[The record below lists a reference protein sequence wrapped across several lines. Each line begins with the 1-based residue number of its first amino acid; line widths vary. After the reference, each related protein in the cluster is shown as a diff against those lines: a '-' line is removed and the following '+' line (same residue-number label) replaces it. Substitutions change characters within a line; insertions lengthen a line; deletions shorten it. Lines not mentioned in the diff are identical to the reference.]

1 MKTYFNIHNHTMY
14 SNIRLLD
21 CINRPTDLIDKAI
34 ELGLSGIAI
43 TDHECLSGHM
53 EVNQY
58 AKKIREK
65 YPDFKIVL
73 GNEVYLV
80 DKRENG
86 IKYYHF
92 ILTAKDAIGHKALRE
107 LSSIAWYNS
116 YVDRGMERVP
126 ITKEEL
132 SKIMSKYKGH
142 VIASTACMGGELST
156 AAYNM
161 SCAENVNDMTS
172 AKVFYDQICEFIDY
186 CQKVFGDDFYIECA
200 PSTAEDQCT
209 TNRKL
214 YRIAQAY
221 DIPMIIGTD
230 AHYLT
235 KADRFVH
242 KSYLNSKGGEREV
255 DSFYEFAHLMTYD
268 EAYELL
274 KKCFNDGTIAE
285 QILYN
290 SYLLGFQYE
299 DYSLERKQII
309 PKVTV
314 TDYPFGIDGWL
325 NYRQS
330 DYPVFCDLMLNG
342 NIQERYWANEC
353 YMSLLEKMYN
363 KQIPEDKMEEYI
375 ARLEIEADIIKD
387 IGEKLD
393 DCLFAYFNT
402 FKHYIDLFWSCG
414 SIVGPG
420 RGSATGF
427 LSNYLLG
434 ITQLDPIRWNLPYW
448 RFLNKERAEL
458 PDIDIDLAPS
468 KRPEI
473 FRRIREERGELG
485 LVQVA
490 TFGTEG
496 TKSAVLTACRG
507 YRGPGAGYT
516 ESGTGISSGEWST
529 IEREGIDVDVA
540 QYMSSLIPQERGFL
554 WSINDVVYGN
564 EEKGRKPVQA
574 FIREVSQY
582 PGLLETI
589 MSIEGL
595 VNKRSSHASGV
606 ILYSNDPYETAS
618 FMRTPSGDLITC
630 YDLHKAEA
638 AGDTKYDFLV
648 TEISDKI
655 IKCFELLVED
665 KVIKKLGL
673 RELYNKYIHPEVI
686 DTTDKRIWEHLAA
699 GDVMDV
705 FQFST
710 GVGLAIAKKL
720 KPQNPM
726 EMTAANAMM
735 RLMSDKDKES
745 QQDRYVRIQ
754 NQGLEVFDSEMRQA
768 LFTDEQR
775 ILMHKHCDQYYG
787 CCAIQEQMMEL
798 LMDVAGFTLGEANNA
813 RKIVA
818 KKQMSKI
825 PELREQV
832 YSRFDRVQSANYFW
846 ENAVAPQLGYAF
858 SMNHSLPYS
867 FVGIQ
872 SIYFVMNFNPIYWNT
887 ACLIVNSGSLEDNS
901 EEEIVDIYAPE
912 AQDLA
917 EGVKFIDL
925 PDKSAKIRR
934 TAATDYGKVA
944 KAIGD
949 IQAAGIKVSLA
960 NINKSKFGFAPD
972 VENNRILFGLKGMLN
987 VGDDVVDAII
997 ANRPYSSPKDFLN
1010 KVKPGKQAMI
1020 SLIKGGAFDD
1030 MEDRKF
1036 TMAWYIW
1043 ETCDKKS
1050 RITLQNMGGLIKH
1063 GLLPEKTPEQ
1073 ILARRVYEFNRYLK
1087 AITKTDKCAYK
1098 DMYTLDERAISFL
1111 HEIECDDLVET
1122 DNLAWFIKV
1131 KTWDNIYQ
1139 KHMDVFRKW
1148 IASDKETIL
1157 NALNTE
1163 IFMQD
1168 WEKYAKGTISAWEM
1182 EVLCFYYHEHELAH
1196 INNDRY
1202 GFVDFYDLPEDPVIE
1217 KTFNKGGK
1225 DIHIF
1230 HLNRICGTCI
1240 AKNKTK
1246 STVTILTTTGVV
1258 NVKFRKEYFS
1268 LFDKQISERQ
1278 SDGTKKIME
1287 KSWFNRGN
1295 MIVVTGIRSGDDF
1308 ISKKYAS
1315 TGGHQLYKIDEVLS
1329 NGELVLK
1336 DSRYQGGIE
1345 EDA

>member
-1 MKTYFNIHNHTMY
+1 MGTYFNIHNHTMY

-21 CINRPTDLIDKAI
+21 CINRPKDLIDKAI

-43 TDHECLSGHM
+43 TDHECLSAHM

-58 AKKIREK
+58 AQKIKEK
-65 YPDFKIVL
+65 HPDFVVVL

-80 DKRENG
+80 DNRESG

-92 ILTAKDAIGHKALRE
+92 ILTAKDEIGHKALRE
-107 LSSIAWYNS
+107 LSSTAWYNS

-132 SKIMSKYKGH
+132 AKIMSKYRGH

-161 SCAENVNDMTS
+161 ALAENVNDMAS
-172 AKVFYDQICEFIDY
+172 ASIFYQQICDFIKY
-186 CQKVFGDDFYIECA
+186 CVDVFGEDFYIECA
-200 PSTAEDQCT
+200 PSTAEDQCL

-214 YRIAQAY
+214 YRIAMAY
-221 DIPMIIGTD
+221 DIPMIVGTD
-230 AHYLT
+230 SHYLT
-235 KADRFVH
+235 KKDRYVH

-255 DSFYEFAHLMTYD
+255 DSFYEFAHLMSYD

-274 KKCFNDGTIAE
+274 KNCFGDGVIAE
-285 QILYN
+285 TILEN
-290 SYLLGFQYE
+290 SRKLGEKYTS
-299 DYSLERKQII
+299 YSLERKQMI
-309 PKVTV
+309 PKVEVPEYSAWDIWDKVPGLIMDSFDHRWFTLQRLV
-314 TDYPFGIDGWL
+314 
-325 NYRQS
+325 QK
-330 DYPVFCDLMLNG
+330 G
-342 NIQERYWANEC
+342 NDQERYWVMEC
-353 YMSLLEKMYN
+353 LKSLWDKGLQDK
-363 KQIPEDKMEEYI
+363 PEYWD
-375 ARLEIEADIIKD
+375 RLETEADVIKD

-402 FKHYIDLFWSCG
+402 FKHYIDLFWECG

-434 ITQLDPIRWNLPYW
+434 ITQLDPIRWSLPYW

-468 KRPEI
+468 KRPAI
-473 FRRIREERGELG
+473 FEAIRKERGELG

-496 TKSAVLTACRG
+496 TKSAILTACRG
-507 YRGPGAGYT
+507 YRSEDFPD
-516 ESGTGISSGEWST
+516 
-529 IEREGIDVDVA
+529 GIDVDQA

-564 EEKGRKPVQA
+564 EEKDRKPVA
-574 FIREVSQY
+574 PFIREVNNY
-582 PGLLETI
+582 PGLLSII

-606 ILYSNDPYETAS
+606 ILYGNDPFETAA

-655 IKCFELLVED
+655 IKCFELLVNDNVLED
-665 KVIKKLGL
+665 IGL
-673 RELYNKYIHPEVI
+673 RGLYNKYIHPEVM
-686 DTTDKRIWEHLAA
+686 DTTDERIWDHLAA
-699 GDVMDV
+699 GDVLDV

-710 GVGLAIAKKL
+710 GVGLGIAKKL
-720 KPQNPM
+720 KPRNPM

-735 RLMSDKDKES
+735 RLMSEKDKES
-745 QQDRYVRIQ
+745 QQDRYARIQ
-754 NQGLEVFDSEMRQA
+754 KNGLGVFDAEMRQA
-768 LFTDEQR
+768 GLDDHMIE
-775 ILMHKHCDQYYG
+775 LMHKHCDQYWG
-787 CCAIQEQMMEL
+787 CCAIQEQMMML
-798 LMDVAGFTLGEANNA
+798 LMDVAGFSLGEANNA
-813 RKIVA
+813 RKIVG

-846 ENAVAPQLGYAF
+846 ENAIAPQLGYAF
-858 SMNHSLPYS
+858 SLNHSLPYS
-867 FVGIQ
+867 FVGMQ
-872 SIYFVMNFNPIYWNT
+872 SIYFVVNFNPIYWNT
-887 ACLIVNSGSLEDNS
+887 ACLIVNSGATD
-901 EEEIVDIYAPE
+901 EEAGG
-912 AQDLA
+912 Q
-917 EGVKFIDL
+917 
-925 PDKSAKIRR
+925 
-934 TAATDYGKVA
+934 TDYGKIA

-949 IQAAGIKVSLA
+949 ITNAGIRVSLA
-960 NINKSKFGFAPD
+960 NINKSDFGFAPD

-987 VGDDVVDAII
+987 VGDDLIANII
-997 ANRPYSSPKDFLN
+997 ENRPYSSPKDFLN
-1010 KVKPGKQAMI
+1010 RVKPSKQAMI
-1020 SLIKGGAFDD
+1020 ALIKGGAFDD
-1030 MEDRKF
+1030 MEERQF
-1036 TMAWYIW
+1036 VMAWYIW

-1063 GLLPEKTPEQ
+1063 GLLPEKTEEQ

-1087 AITKTDKCAYK
+1087 AITKADKYAYK
-1098 DMYTLDERAISFL
+1098 DMYTLDSRAIAFL
-1111 HEIECDDLVET
+1111 QEIDCDDLMTT
-1122 DNLAWFIKV
+1122 DNLSWYIKT
-1131 KTWDNIYQ
+1131 KSWDNVYQ

-1148 IASDKETIL
+1148 IASDKESIL
-1157 NALNTE
+1157 TALNTQ
-1163 IFMQD
+1163 IFLED
-1168 WEKYAKGTISAWEM
+1168 WNKYAKGSISAWEM
-1182 EVLCFYYHEHELAH
+1182 EVLCFYYHDHELQNV
-1196 INNDRY
+1196 NNDKY
-1202 GFVDFYDLPEDPVIE
+1202 GFVDFNLLPEDPIIE
-1217 KTFNKGGK
+1217 KTFQKGGK

-1258 NVKFRKEYFS
+1258 NVKFRKEYFAM
-1268 LFDKQISERQ
+1268 FDKQISERGA
-1278 SDGTKKIME
+1278 DGVKHVVE

-1315 TGGHQLYKIDEVLS
+1315 TGGHQLYRINEILE
-1329 NGELVLK
+1329 NGDLVLQ
-1336 DSRYQGGIE
+1336 DSRYQGGTE
-1345 EDA
+1345 EDVD

>member
-1 MKTYFNIHNHTMY
+1 MEKYFGLHNHTMY

-21 CINRPTDLIDKAI
+21 CINRPKDLIDKAI

-58 AKKIREK
+58 AQKIKEK
-65 YPDFKIVL
+65 HPDFKIAL
-73 GNEVYLV
+73 GNEIYLV
-80 DKRENG
+80 DERISG

-92 ILTAKDAIGHKALRE
+92 ILIAKDAIGHKALRE
-107 LSSIAWYNS
+107 MSSIAWYNS

-126 ITKEEL
+126 ITKSEL
-132 SKIMSKYKGH
+132 SDIMSRYRGH

-161 SCAENVNDMTS
+161 ALAEEVNDLTS
-172 AKVFYDQICEFIDY
+172 AQQFYNQICDFMNF
-186 CQKVFGDDFYIECA
+186 CTNTFGDDFYIECA
-200 PSTAEDQCT
+200 PSTAEDQCQ

-221 DIPMIIGTD
+221 NIPMVVGTD

-235 KADRFVH
+235 KDDRFVH

-255 DSFYEFAHLMTYD
+255 DSFYEFAHLMTYEEVCD
-268 EAYELL
+268 LL
-274 KKCFNDGTIAE
+274 TKCFDDMSIAKT
-285 QILYN
+285 ILYN
-290 SYLLGFQYE
+290 SDRVKDKIS
-299 DYSLERKQII
+299 DYSLERKQMI
-309 PKVTV
+309 PKVDV
-314 TDYPFGIDGWL
+314 KYYSPSSAWEWDFYPTL
-325 NYRQS
+325 RYLLAS
-330 DYPVFCDLMLNG
+330 DND
-342 NIQERYWANEC
+342 QERYWVNEC
-353 YMSLLEKMYN
+353 LN
-363 KQIPEDKMEEYI
+363 KLAEMGLDGNQEY
-375 ARLEIEADIIKD
+375 AQRLEIEADIIKF

-402 FKHYIDLFWSCG
+402 FKHYIDLFWECG

-434 ITQLDPIRWNLPYW
+434 ITQLDPIRWKLPYW

-468 KRPEI
+468 KRPAI
-473 FRRIREERGELG
+473 FDAIRKERGELG

-496 TKSAVLTACRG
+496 TKSAILTACRG
-507 YRGPGAGYT
+507 YRSEECPD
-516 ESGTGISSGEWST
+516 
-529 IEREGIDVDVA
+529 GIDVDIA
-540 QYMSSLIPQERGFL
+540 QYMSSLVPQERGFL
-554 WSINDVVYGN
+554 WSIKDVVEGN
-564 EEKGRKPVQA
+564 PEKDRKPVAA
-574 FIREVSQY
+574 FIREVNNY
-582 PGLLETI
+582 PGLLGI
-589 MSIEGL
+589 IRSIEGL

-606 ILYSNDPYETAS
+606 ILYSEDPYETAA

-655 IKCFELLVED
+655 IKCFELLVKD
-665 KVIKKLGL
+665 KVLDDIGL
-673 RELYNKYIHPEVI
+673 RALYNKYIHPEVI
-686 DTTDKRIWEHLAA
+686 DTNDQRIWDHLAA

-735 RLMSDKDKES
+735 RLMSEKDKES
-745 QQDRYVRIQ
+745 QQDRFVRIQ
-754 NQGLEVFDSEMRQA
+754 KQGLDVFDKEMRQA
-768 LFTDEQR
+768 GLDDRMIGF
-775 ILMHKHCDQYYG
+775 MHKHCDQYWG

-813 RKIVA
+813 RKIVG
-818 KKQMSKI
+818 KKQMDKI

-832 YSRFDRVQSANYFW
+832 YGKFDRVQSANYFW

-858 SMNHSLPYS
+858 SLNHSLPYS

-887 ACLIVNSGSLEDNS
+887 ACLIVNSGATD
-901 EEEIVDIYAPE
+901 EEA
-912 AQDLA
+912 
-917 EGVKFIDL
+917 GG
-925 PDKSAKIRR
+925 S
-934 TAATDYGKVA
+934 TDYGKIA

-949 IQAAGIKVSLA
+949 IQAAGIQVSLA
-960 NINKSKFGFAPD
+960 DINKSEFGFAPD

-987 VGDDVVDAII
+987 VGDEVVASII
-997 ANRPYSSPKDFLN
+997 ANRPYKSPREFLN

-1030 MEDRKF
+1030 LEDRNF
-1036 TMAWYIW
+1036 TMTWYIW
-1043 ETCDKKS
+1043 ETCDKKK
-1050 RITLQNMGGLIKH
+1050 RLTLQNMNSLMRYDLIPNTEE
-1063 GLLPEKTPEQ
+1063 LV
-1073 ILARRVYEFNRYLK
+1073 LAKRVYEFNRYLK
-1087 AITKTDKCAYK
+1087 SICISADKKEYN
-1098 DMYTLDERAISFL
+1098 LDERAL
-1111 HEIECDDLVET
+1111 
-1122 DNLAWFIKV
+1122 NFIMELGEEHLLTVVMSNYTLNAKEWDKKV
-1131 KTWDNIYQ
+1131 YQ
-1139 KHMDVFRKW
+1139 KHMDVIRAYLNEHKDELLNSLNFK
-1148 IASDKETIL
+1148 IFKE
-1157 NALNTE
+1157 
-1163 IFMQD
+1163 D
-1168 WEKYAKGTISAWEM
+1168 WDKYAKGNISAWEM

-1196 INNDRY
+1196 VNQNKY
-1202 GFVDFYDLPEDPVIE
+1202 GFVDYNLLPEEPIVE
-1217 KTFNKGGK
+1217 KTFQKGNKEIRMFK
-1225 DIHIF
+1225 LD
-1230 HLNRICGTCI
+1230 RICGTCI

-1258 NVKFRKEYFS
+1258 TIKFGKEYFS
-1268 LFDKQISERQ
+1268 MFDKQISERQ
-1278 SDGTKKIME
+1278 ADGTKKIME

-1295 MIVVTGIRSGDDF
+1295 MIVVTGMRNGDNF
-1308 ISKKYAS
+1308 VSKKYAS
-1315 TGGHQLYKIDEVLS
+1315 TGGHQLYRIQEILP
-1329 NGELVLK
+1329 NGDLILQ
-1336 DSRYQGGIE
+1336 DQRYQGGIE
-1345 EDA
+1345 EDVENC

>member
-1 MKTYFNIHNHTMY
+1 MGTYFNIHNHTMY

-21 CINRPTDLIDKAI
+21 CINRPKDLIDKAI

-43 TDHECLSGHM
+43 TDHECLSAHM

-58 AKKIREK
+58 AKEIKK
-65 YPDFKIVL
+65 KNPNFVIVL

-92 ILTAKDAIGHKALRE
+92 ILAAKDAFGHKALRE

-132 SKIMSKYKGH
+132 KKIMSKYKGH
-142 VIASTACMGGELST
+142 VVASTACMGGELST

-161 SCAENVNDMTS
+161 ACAENVGDMNS
-172 AKVFYDQICEFIDY
+172 AKVFYDQICDFITY
-186 CQKVFGDDFYIECA
+186 CKDVFGDDFYIECA
-200 PSTAEDQCT
+200 PSTAEDQCV

-214 YRIAQAY
+214 YRIAMAY
-221 DIPMIIGTD
+221 DIPIIVGTD
-230 AHYLT
+230 SHYLT

-268 EAYELL
+268 EVYELL
-274 KKCFNDGTIAE
+274 EKCFGDGMIAT
-285 QILYN
+285 QILHN
-290 SYLLGFQYE
+290 SDKLKEKFSK
-299 DYSLERKQII
+299 YSLERKQMI
-309 PKVTV
+309 PKIELP
-314 TDYPFGIDGWL
+314 DYPASNERWRFSSHPLL
-325 NYRQS
+325 NELLTS
-330 DYPVFCDLMLNG
+330 D
-342 NIQERYWANEC
+342 NIQERYWINEC
-353 YMSLLEKMYN
+353 LKSLEEKGLLLY
-363 KQIPEDKMEEYI
+363 DEYLT
-375 ARLEIEADIIKD
+375 RLETEADVIKD

-402 FKHYIDLFWSCG
+402 FKHYIDLFWECG

-434 ITQLDPIRWNLPYW
+434 ITQLDPVRWGLPYW

-468 KRPEI
+468 KRPAI
-473 FRRIREERGELG
+473 FDAIRRERGELG

-496 TKSAVLTACRG
+496 TKSAILTACRG
-507 YRGPGAGYT
+507 YRSADFPD
-516 ESGTGISSGEWST
+516 
-529 IEREGIDVDVA
+529 GIDVDQA

-564 EEKGRKPVQA
+564 DEKDRKPVA
-574 FIREVSQY
+574 PFIREVNNY
-582 PGLLETI
+582 PGLLSII

-606 ILYSNDPYETAS
+606 ILYGDDPFDTAA

-655 IKCFELLVED
+655 IKCFELLVADNVIED
-665 KVIKKLGL
+665 IGL
-673 RELYNKYIHPEVI
+673 RGLYNKYIHPEVM
-686 DTTDKRIWEHLAA
+686 DTADERIWDHLAA
-699 GDVMDV
+699 GDVLDV

-710 GVGLAIAKKL
+710 GVGLGIAKKL
-720 KPQNPM
+720 KPRNPM

-735 RLMSDKDKES
+735 RLMSEKDKES
-745 QQDRYVRIQ
+745 QQDRYARIQ
-754 NQGLEVFDSEMRQA
+754 KAGLEVFHREMVEA
-768 LFTDEQR
+768 GLDENM
-775 ILMHKHCDQYYG
+775 IALMHKHCDQYWG
-787 CCAIQEQMMEL
+787 CCAIQEQMMML

-813 RKIVA
+813 RKIVG

-832 YSRFDRVQSANYFW
+832 YSKFDRVQSANYFW
-846 ENAVAPQLGYAF
+846 ENAIAPQLGYAF
-858 SMNHSLPYS
+858 SLNHSLPYS
-867 FVGIQ
+867 FVGMQ
-872 SIYFVMNFNPIYWNT
+872 SIYFVVNFNPIYWNT
-887 ACLIVNSGSLEDNS
+887 ACLIVNSGATD
-901 EEEIVDIYAPE
+901 EEAGG
-912 AQDLA
+912 Q
-917 EGVKFIDL
+917 
-925 PDKSAKIRR
+925 
-934 TAATDYGKVA
+934 TDYGKIA

-949 IQAAGIKVSLA
+949 ITNAGIKVSLA
-960 NINKSKFGFAPD
+960 NINKSNFGFAPD
-972 VENNRILFGLKGMLN
+972 VENNQILFGLKGMLN
-987 VGDDVVDAII
+987 VGDDVVAAII
-997 ANRPYSSPKDFLN
+997 ANRPYASPKDFLMR
-1010 KVKPGKQAMI
+1010 VKPSKQAMI

-1036 TMAWYIW
+1036 VMAWYLW

-1063 GLLPEKTPEQ
+1063 GLLPEKTEEQ
-1073 ILARRVYEFNRYLK
+1073 IMARRVYEFNRYLK
-1087 AITKTDKCAYK
+1087 AITKADSYAYK
-1098 DMYTLDERAISFL
+1098 DMYSLDPRAIEFL
-1111 HEIECDDLVET
+1111 YEIDCEHLTTT
-1122 DNLAWFIKV
+1122 DNISHFIRV
-1131 KTWDNIYQ
+1131 KDWDNVYQ
-1139 KHMDVFRKW
+1139 KYMDIFRKW

-1157 NALNTE
+1157 NALNKE
-1163 IFMQD
+1163 IFMED
-1168 WEKYAKGTISAWEM
+1168 WNKYAKGNISSWEM

-1196 INNDRY
+1196 INNDKY
-1202 GFVDFYDLPEDPVIE
+1202 GFVDFYALPEDPVIE
-1217 KTFNKGGK
+1217 KTFQKAGK
-1225 DIHIF
+1225 NINIF

-1246 STVTILTTTGVV
+1246 STVTLLTTTGVV
-1258 NVKFRKEYFS
+1258 NVKFRKEYFAM
-1268 LFDKQISERQ
+1268 FDKQISERGA
-1278 SDGTKKIME
+1278 DGVKHILE

-1315 TGGHQLYKIDEVLS
+1315 TGGHQLYIVDEIRTD
-1329 NGELVLK
+1329 GDLVLRHERK
-1336 DSRYQGGIE
+1336 KGIE
-1345 EDA
+1345 EESGQD

>member
-1 MKTYFNIHNHTMY
+1 MGTYFNIHNHTMY

-21 CINRPTDLIDKAI
+21 CINRPKDLIDKAI

-58 AKKIREK
+58 AQKIKEK
-65 YPDFKIVL
+65 YPDFVIVL

-80 DKRENG
+80 DKRESG

-92 ILTAKDAIGHKALRE
+92 ILTAKDEIGHKALRE
-107 LSSIAWYNS
+107 LSSTAWYHS

-126 ITKEEL
+126 ITKDEL
-132 SKIMSKYKGH
+132 ATVMAKYKGH

-161 SCAENVNDMTS
+161 ACAENVNDKIS
-172 AKVFYDQICEFIDY
+172 AGVFYNQICDFIKY
-186 CQKVFGDDFYIECA
+186 CLGVFGDDFYIECA
-200 PSTAEDQCT
+200 PSTAEDQCI

-214 YRIAQAY
+214 YRIAKAY
-221 DIPMIIGTD
+221 DIPLIVGTD
-230 AHYLT
+230 SHYLT
-235 KADRFVH
+235 KEDRYVH

-255 DSFYEFAHLMTYD
+255 DSFYEFAHLMSYD
-268 EAYELL
+268 EVFELL
-274 KKCFNDGTIAE
+274 KHCFGDKGIVTE
-285 QILYN
+285 ILEN
-290 SYLLGFQYE
+290 SRKLGERYTS
-299 DYSLERKQII
+299 YSLERKQMI
-309 PKVTV
+309 PKIPLPIYSEREIQEYIPYEI
-314 TDYPFGIDGWL
+314 DWNLNKFYPCLAHLLVDG
-325 NYRQS
+325 NA
-330 DYPVFCDLMLNG
+330 
-342 NIQERYWANEC
+342 QERYWLYEC
-353 YMSLLEKMYN
+353 AKSLHEKGL
-363 KQIPEDKMEEYI
+363 QDKVEYWQ
-375 ARLEIEADIIKD
+375 RLETEADVILD

-402 FKHYIDLFWSCG
+402 FKHYIDLFWECG

-434 ITQLDPIRWNLPYW
+434 ITQLDPIRWSLPYW

-468 KRPEI
+468 KRPAI
-473 FRRIREERGELG
+473 FEAIRKERGELG
-485 LVQVA
+485 LIQVA

-507 YRGPGAGYT
+507 YRSEDFPD
-516 ESGTGISSGEWST
+516 
-529 IEREGIDVDVA
+529 GIDVDQA

-554 WSINDVVYGN
+554 WPISDVINGN
-564 EEKGRKPVQA
+564 EEKDRKPVA
-574 FIREVSQY
+574 PFIREVNNY
-582 PGLLETI
+582 PGLLAI
-589 MSIEGL
+589 IQSIEGL

-606 ILYSNDPYETAS
+606 ILYGSDPFETAA

-655 IKCFELLVED
+655 IKCFELLTAD
-665 KVIKKLGL
+665 KVIEDIGL
-673 RELYNKYIHPEVI
+673 RNLYNKYIHPEVI
-686 DTTDKRIWEHLAA
+686 DTTDPRIWEHLAA
-699 GDVMDV
+699 GDVLDV

-720 KPQNPM
+720 KPKNPM

-735 RLMSDKDKES
+735 RLMSEKGKES

-754 NQGLEVFDSEMRQA
+754 KRGLEEFDREMHEAGLDQNMIA
-768 LFTDEQR
+768 
-775 ILMHKHCDQYYG
+775 LMHKHCDQYWG

-798 LMDVAGFTLGEANNA
+798 LMDVANFTLGEANNA
-813 RKIVA
+813 RKIVG

-846 ENAVAPQLGYAF
+846 ENAIAPQLGYAF
-858 SMNHSLPYS
+858 SLNHSLPYS

-887 ACLIVNSGSLEDNS
+887 ACLIVNSGATD
-901 EEEIVDIYAPE
+901 EEA
-912 AQDLA
+912 
-917 EGVKFIDL
+917 GG
-925 PDKSAKIRR
+925 S
-934 TAATDYGKVA
+934 TDYGKIA

-949 IQAAGIKVSLA
+949 ITGAGIKVSLA
-960 NINKSKFGFAPD
+960 NINKSDFGFAPD

-987 VGDDVVDAII
+987 VGDDLIANII
-997 ANRPYSSPKDFLN
+997 ENRPYSSPKDFLN
-1010 KVKPGKQAMI
+1010 RVRPSKQAMI
-1020 SLIKGGAFDD
+1020 ALIKGGAFDD
-1030 MEDRKF
+1030 MEERQF
-1036 TMAWYIW
+1036 VMAWYIW

-1063 GLLPEKTPEQ
+1063 GLLPEKTEEQ

-1087 AITKTDKCAYK
+1087 AITKADKYAYK
-1098 DMYTLDERAISFL
+1098 DMYSLDTRAIAFL
-1111 HEIECDDLVET
+1111 QEIDCENLMTT
-1122 DNLAWFIKV
+1122 DNVSWYIKT
-1131 KTWDNIYQ
+1131 KTWDNVYQ

-1148 IASDKETIL
+1148 IAAEKETIL

-1163 IFMQD
+1163 IFMED
-1168 WEKYAKGTISAWEM
+1168 WNKYAKGTISAWEM
-1182 EVLCFYYHEHELAH
+1182 EVLCFYYHDHELQNV
-1196 INNDRY
+1196 NNDKY
-1202 GFVDFYDLPEDPVIE
+1202 GFVDFNLLPEDPIIE
-1217 KTFNKGGK
+1217 KTFRKGDK

-1258 NVKFRKEYFS
+1258 NVKFRKEYFAM
-1268 LFDKQISERQ
+1268 FDKQISERGA
-1278 SDGTKKIME
+1278 DGVKHVVE

-1308 ISKKYAS
+1308 VSKKYAS
-1315 TGGHQLYKIDEVLS
+1315 TGGHQLYRINEILD
-1329 NGELVLK
+1329 NGDLVLQ
-1336 DSRYQGGIE
+1336 DSRYQGGTV
-1345 EDA
+1345 EDGD

>member
-1 MKTYFNIHNHTMY
+1 MEKYFGLHNHTMY

-21 CINRPTDLIDKAI
+21 CINRPKDLIDKAI

-58 AKKIREK
+58 AQKIKEK
-65 YPDFKIVL
+65 HPDFKIAL
-73 GNEVYLV
+73 GNEIYLV
-80 DKRENG
+80 DERISG

-92 ILTAKDAIGHKALRE
+92 ILIAKDAIGHKALRE
-107 LSSIAWYNS
+107 MSSIAWYNS

-126 ITKEEL
+126 ITKSEL
-132 SKIMSKYKGH
+132 SDIMSRYRGH

-161 SCAENVNDMTS
+161 ALAEEVNDLTS
-172 AKVFYDQICEFIDY
+172 AQQFYNQICDFMNF
-186 CQKVFGDDFYIECA
+186 CTNTFGDDFYIECA
-200 PSTAEDQCT
+200 PSTAEDQCQ

-221 DIPMIIGTD
+221 NIPMVVGTD

-235 KADRFVH
+235 KDDRFVH

-255 DSFYEFAHLMTYD
+255 DSFYEFAHLMTYEEVCD
-268 EAYELL
+268 LL
-274 KKCFNDGTIAE
+274 TKCFDDMSIAKT
-285 QILYN
+285 ILYN
-290 SYLLGFQYE
+290 SDRVKDKIS
-299 DYSLERKQII
+299 DYSLERKQMI
-309 PKVTV
+309 PKVDV
-314 TDYPFGIDGWL
+314 KYYSPSSAWEWDFYPTL
-325 NYRQS
+325 RYLLAS
-330 DYPVFCDLMLNG
+330 DND
-342 NIQERYWANEC
+342 QERYWVNEC
-353 YMSLLEKMYN
+353 LN
-363 KQIPEDKMEEYI
+363 KLAEMGLDGNPEY
-375 ARLEIEADIIKD
+375 AQRLEIEADIIKF

-402 FKHYIDLFWSCG
+402 FKHYIDLFWECG

-434 ITQLDPIRWNLPYW
+434 ITQLDPIRWKLPYW

-468 KRPEI
+468 KRPAI
-473 FRRIREERGELG
+473 FDAIRKERGELG

-496 TKSAVLTACRG
+496 TKSAILTACRG
-507 YRGPGAGYT
+507 YRSEECPD
-516 ESGTGISSGEWST
+516 
-529 IEREGIDVDVA
+529 GIDVDIA
-540 QYMSSLIPQERGFL
+540 QYMSSLVPQERGFL
-554 WSINDVVYGN
+554 WSIKDVVEGN
-564 EEKGRKPVQA
+564 PEKDRKPVAA
-574 FIREVSQY
+574 FIREVNNY
-582 PGLLETI
+582 PGLLGI
-589 MSIEGL
+589 IRSIEGL

-606 ILYSNDPYETAS
+606 ILYSEDPYETAA

-655 IKCFELLVED
+655 IKCFELLVKD
-665 KVIKKLGL
+665 KVLDDIGL
-673 RELYNKYIHPEVI
+673 RALYNKYIHPEVI
-686 DTTDKRIWEHLAA
+686 DTNDQRIWDHLAA

-735 RLMSDKDKES
+735 RLMSEKDKES
-745 QQDRYVRIQ
+745 QQDRFVRIQ
-754 NQGLEVFDSEMRQA
+754 KQGLDVFDKEMRQA
-768 LFTDEQR
+768 GLDDRMIGF
-775 ILMHKHCDQYYG
+775 MHKHCDQYWG

-813 RKIVA
+813 RKIVG
-818 KKQMSKI
+818 KKQMDKI

-832 YSRFDRVQSANYFW
+832 YGKFDRVQSANYFW

-858 SMNHSLPYS
+858 SLNHSLPYS

-887 ACLIVNSGSLEDNS
+887 ACLIVNSGATD
-901 EEEIVDIYAPE
+901 EEA
-912 AQDLA
+912 
-917 EGVKFIDL
+917 GG
-925 PDKSAKIRR
+925 S
-934 TAATDYGKVA
+934 TDYGKIA

-949 IQAAGIKVSLA
+949 IQAAGIQVSLA
-960 NINKSKFGFAPD
+960 DINKSEFGFAPD

-987 VGDDVVDAII
+987 VGDEVVASII
-997 ANRPYSSPKDFLN
+997 ANRPYKSPREFLN

-1030 MEDRKF
+1030 LEDRNF
-1036 TMAWYIW
+1036 TMTWYIW
-1043 ETCDKKS
+1043 ETCDKKK
-1050 RITLQNMGGLIKH
+1050 RLTLQNMNSLMRYDLIPNTEE
-1063 GLLPEKTPEQ
+1063 LV
-1073 ILARRVYEFNRYLK
+1073 LAKRVYEFNRYLK
-1087 AITKTDKCAYK
+1087 SICISADKKEYN
-1098 DMYTLDERAISFL
+1098 LDERAL
-1111 HEIECDDLVET
+1111 
-1122 DNLAWFIKV
+1122 NFIMELGEEHLLTVVMSNYTLNAKEWDKKV
-1131 KTWDNIYQ
+1131 YQ
-1139 KHMDVFRKW
+1139 KHMDVIRAYLNEHKDELLNSLNFK
-1148 IASDKETIL
+1148 IFKE
-1157 NALNTE
+1157 
-1163 IFMQD
+1163 D
-1168 WEKYAKGTISAWEM
+1168 WDKYAKGNISAWEM

-1196 INNDRY
+1196 VNQNKY
-1202 GFVDFYDLPEDPVIE
+1202 GFVDYNLLPEEPIVE
-1217 KTFNKGGK
+1217 KTFQKGNKEIRMFK
-1225 DIHIF
+1225 LD
-1230 HLNRICGTCI
+1230 RICGTCI

-1258 NVKFRKEYFS
+1258 TIKFGKEYFS
-1268 LFDKQISERQ
+1268 MFDKQISERQ
-1278 SDGTKKIME
+1278 ADGTKKIME

-1295 MIVVTGIRSGDDF
+1295 MIVVTGMRNGDNF
-1308 ISKKYAS
+1308 VSKKYAS
-1315 TGGHQLYKIDEVLS
+1315 TGGHQLYRIQEILS
-1329 NGELVLK
+1329 NGDLILQ
-1336 DSRYQGGIE
+1336 DQRYQGGIE
-1345 EDA
+1345 EDVENC

>member
-1 MKTYFNIHNHTMY
+1 MSNKTYFNIHNHTMY
-14 SNIRLLD
+14 SNLRLLD
-21 CINRPTDLIDKAI
+21 CINRPKELIDKAI

-43 TDHECLSGHM
+43 TDHETISAHM

-58 AKKIREK
+58 AREIKKTH
-65 YPDFKIVL
+65 PDFKIAL

-92 ILTAKDAIGHKALRE
+92 ILAAKDAIGHKALRE

-132 SKIMSKYKGH
+132 AKIMSKYKGH
-142 VIASTACMGGELST
+142 VVASTACMGGELST

-161 SCAENVNDMTS
+161 ACAESVNDMAS
-172 AKVFYDQICEFIDY
+172 AQVFYNQICEFIAFCKD
-186 CQKVFGDDFYIECA
+186 VFGDDFYIECA
-200 PSTAEDQCT
+200 PSTAEDQCA

-214 YRIAQAY
+214 YRIAMAY
-221 DIPMIIGTD
+221 DIPIIVGTD
-230 AHYLT
+230 SHYLT
-235 KADRFVH
+235 KNDRFVH

-255 DSFYEFAHLMTYD
+255 DSFYEFAHLMDYD
-268 EAYELL
+268 EVHELL
-274 KKCFNDGTIAE
+274 KNCFGDGMIAT
-285 QILYN
+285 QILHN
-290 SYLLGFQYE
+290 SDKLKEKFTE
-299 DYSLERKQII
+299 YSLERKQMV
-309 PKVTV
+309 PKVEV
-314 TDYPFGIDGWL
+314 TDYEPLRYDVFTDCPVL
-325 NYRQS
+325 NSLLRS
-330 DYPVFCDLMLNG
+330 DE
-342 NIQERYWANEC
+342 IQERYWVNEC
-353 YMSLLEKMYN
+353 YNSLR
-363 KQIPEDKMEEYI
+363 DKDLLNSEYL
-375 ARLEIEADIIKD
+375 ARLEIEADVIKY

-402 FKHYIDLFWSCG
+402 FKHYIDLFWECG

-434 ITQLDPIRWNLPYW
+434 ITQLDPIRWKLPYW

-468 KRPEI
+468 KRPAI
-473 FRRIREERGELG
+473 FRAIREERGELG

-496 TKSAVLTACRG
+496 TKSAILTACRG
-507 YRGPGAGYT
+507 YRSEEYPD
-516 ESGTGISSGEWST
+516 
-529 IEREGIDVDVA
+529 GIDVDLA

-554 WSINDVVYGN
+554 WSISDVVNGN
-564 EEKGRKPVQA
+564 EEKDRKPVTA
-574 FIREVSQY
+574 FIREVNNY
-582 PGLLETI
+582 PGLLDI
-589 MSIEGL
+589 IKSIEGL

-606 ILYSNDPYETAS
+606 ILYGDDPFETAS

-665 KVIKKLGL
+665 KVIEKLVL
-673 RELYNKYIHPEVI
+673 RDLYNKYIHPEVI
-686 DTTDKRIWEHLAA
+686 DTTDQRIWDHLAA

-710 GVGLAIAKKL
+710 GVGLAVAKKL

-735 RLMSDKDKES
+735 RLMSEKDKES
-745 QQDRYVRIQ
+745 QQDRFVRIQ
-754 NQGLEVFDSEMRQA
+754 RLGLEVFDKEMDRA
-768 LFTDEQR
+768 LFTDEQKA
-775 ILMHKHCDQYYG
+775 IMHKYCDQYYG

-832 YSRFDRVQSANYFW
+832 YGRFDRVQSANYFW

-858 SMNHSLPYS
+858 SLNHSLPYS

-987 VGDDVVDAII
+987 VGDELVSAII

-1050 RITLQNMGGLIKH
+1050 RITLQNMGGLIRH
-1063 GLLPEKTPEQ
+1063 NLLPEKTPEQ
-1073 ILARRVYEFNRYLK
+1073 IMARRVYEFNRYLK
-1087 AITKTDKCAYK
+1087 AITKADKYAYPN
-1098 DMYTLDERAISFL
+1098 MYTLDERAIAFL
-1111 HEIECDDLVET
+1111 HEIDCDDIMET
-1122 DNLAWFIKV
+1122 DNLAWYV
-1131 KTWDNIYQ
+1131 KTKNWDNIYQ

-1168 WEKYAKGTISAWEM
+1168 WEKYAKGSISAWEM

-1202 GFVDFYDLPEDPVIE
+1202 GFVDFYGLPEDPVIE
-1217 KTFNKGGK
+1217 KTFTKGGK

-1230 HLNRICGTCI
+1230 KLNRICGTCI

-1258 NVKFRKEYFS
+1258 NVKFRKEYFTM
-1268 LFDKQISERQ
+1268 FDKQISERQ
-1278 SDGTKKIME
+1278 ADGTKKIME

-1308 ISKKYAS
+1308 VSKKYAS
-1315 TGGHQLYKIDEVLS
+1315 TGGHQLYKIDEVLP
-1329 NGELVLK
+1329 NGELILK

>member
-1 MKTYFNIHNHTMY
+1 MGTYFNIHNHTMY

-21 CINRPTDLIDKAI
+21 CINRPKDLIDKAI

-43 TDHECLSGHM
+43 TDHECLSAHM
-53 EVNQY
+53 EINQY
-58 AKKIREK
+58 AKEIKK
-65 YPDFKIVL
+65 KNPDFVIAL

-142 VIASTACMGGELST
+142 VVASTACMGGELST

-161 SCAENVNDMTS
+161 VCAETVNDMAS
-172 AKVFYDQICEFIDY
+172 AKVFYDQICDFITF
-186 CQKVFGDDFYIECA
+186 CRNIFGDDFYIECA
-200 PSTAEDQCT
+200 PSTAEDQCA

-214 YRIAQAY
+214 YRIAMAY
-221 DIPMIIGTD
+221 DIPIIVGTD
-230 AHYLT
+230 SHYLT

-255 DSFYEFAHLMTYD
+255 DSFYEFAHLMSYD
-268 EAYELL
+268 EVYDLL
-274 KKCFNDGTIAE
+274 KDCFGDGTIAE
-285 QILYN
+285 QILNN
-290 SYLLGFQYE
+290 SHQLRLKYQE
-299 DYSLERKQII
+299 YSLERKQMI
-309 PKVTV
+309 PKIDLP
-314 TDYPFGIDGWL
+314 DYPASNERWRFSSHPLL
-325 NYRQS
+325 NELLTS
-330 DYPVFCDLMLNG
+330 D
-342 NIQERYWANEC
+342 NIQERYWINEC
-353 YMSLLEKMYN
+353 LKSLEEKGLLLY
-363 KQIPEDKMEEYI
+363 DEYLT
-375 ARLEIEADIIKD
+375 RLETEADVIKD

-402 FKHYIDLFWSCG
+402 FKHYIDLFWECG

-434 ITQLDPIRWNLPYW
+434 ITQLDPVRWGLPYW

-468 KRPEI
+468 KRPAI
-473 FRRIREERGELG
+473 FDAIRRERGELG

-496 TKSAVLTACRG
+496 TKSAILTACRG
-507 YRGPGAGYT
+507 YRSEDYPD
-516 ESGTGISSGEWST
+516 
-529 IEREGIDVDVA
+529 GIDVDLA
-540 QYMSSLIPQERGFL
+540 QYMSSLVPQERGFL

-564 EEKGRKPVQA
+564 EEKDRRPVA
-574 FIREVSQY
+574 PFIREVNNY
-582 PGLLETI
+582 PGLLDII

-606 ILYSNDPYETAS
+606 ILYGDDPFETAS

-665 KVIKKLGL
+665 NVIEKMGL
-673 RELYNKYIHPEVI
+673 RDLYNKYIHPEVI
-686 DTTDKRIWEHLAA
+686 DTSDQRIWEHLAA
-699 GDVMDV
+699 GDVLDV

-735 RLMSDKDKES
+735 RLMSEKDKES

-754 NQGLEVFDSEMRQA
+754 NQGLDVFDREMDKA
-768 LFTDEQR
+768 NFTPEQKA
-775 ILMHKHCDQYYG
+775 LMHKHCDQYWG
-787 CCAIQEQMMEL
+787 CCALQEQMMEL
-798 LMDVAGFTLGEANNA
+798 LMDVASFTLGEANNA
-813 RKIVA
+813 RKIVG

-825 PELREQV
+825 PQLREQV
-832 YSRFDRVQSANYFW
+832 YGNFDDVRVANYFW
-846 ENAVAPQLGYAF
+846 ENAIAPQLGYAF
-858 SMNHSLPYS
+858 SLNHSLPYS

-872 SIYFVMNFNPIYWNT
+872 SIYFVINFNPIYWNT

-934 TAATDYGKVA
+934 TAATDYGKIA

-960 NINKSKFGFAPD
+960 DINKSKFGFAPD

-987 VGDDVVDAII
+987 VGDDVVAAII
-997 ANRPYSSPKDFLN
+997 ANRPYNSPKDFLN

-1020 SLIKGGAFDD
+1020 SLIKGGAFDS

-1050 RITLQNMGGLIKH
+1050 RITLQNMGGLIRH
-1063 GLLPEKTPEQ
+1063 NLLPEKTPEQ
-1073 ILARRVYEFNRYLK
+1073 IMARRVYEFNRYLK
-1087 AITKTDKCAYK
+1087 AITKADKYAYAG
-1098 DMYTLDERAISFL
+1098 MYSLDERAIAFL
-1111 HEIECDDLVET
+1111 HEIECDDIMET
-1122 DNLAWFIKV
+1122 DNLSWYV
-1131 KTWDNIYQ
+1131 KTKAWDNIYQ

-1148 IASDKETIL
+1148 IASDKEAIL
-1157 NALNTE
+1157 DALNTE

-1182 EVLCFYYHEHELAH
+1182 EVLCFYYHEHELEH

-1202 GFVDFYDLPEDPVIE
+1202 GFVDFYSLPEDPVIE
-1217 KTFNKGGK
+1217 KTFTKGGK

-1230 HLNRICGTCI
+1230 KLNRICGTCI

-1258 NVKFRKEYFS
+1258 NVKFRKEYFTM
-1268 LFDKQISERQ
+1268 FDKQISERQ
-1278 SDGTKKIME
+1278 ADGTKKIME

-1308 ISKKYAS
+1308 VSKKYAS
-1315 TGGHQLYKIDEVLS
+1315 TGGHQLYKIDAVLP
-1329 NGELVLK
+1329 NGELILK